1 MPRLKPTVLL
11 FPPGNTGHAQE
22 LPAIRARIYA
32 DATSFRKDEA
42 LYLPTM
48 EVQMRDFFAAMRAN
62 GIVFNFLRLFHFD
75 HLLSAKI

>member
-1 MPRLKPTVLL
+1 MARLKSTVLL

-22 LPAIRARIYA
+22 LPAIRARKCT

-42 LYLPTM
+42 LYSPTM
-48 EVQMRDFFAAMRAN
+48 KVQMRDFFAAMRTN
-62 GIVFNFLRLFHFD
+62 GVVFNLLRLFHFD